1 MPDGASQL
9 RILEARWPQ
18 DRERAETLF
27 REYVESLGVDIGFQ
41 NIEAELASLPGRY
54 ARPGGAVL
62 IAQDGAD
69 AAGIVAYR
77 SFEPGIAEM
86 KRLYVRPRWRGLR
99 LGLGRALAEEA
110 IEDARGHGYR
120 TMLLDTLESME
131 TAKRLYLALGF
142 RPVAPY
148 YDNPLPNVTYMALE
162 L

>member
-9 RILEARWPQ
+9 RILEARWPD
-18 DRERAETLF
+18 DRERAESLF
-27 REYVESLGVDIGFQ
+27 REYVDSLGVDIGFQ
-41 NIEAELASLPGRY
+41 NVEAELTSLPGRY

-77 SFEPGIAEM
+77 AFEPGIAEM

-99 LGLGRALAEEA
+99 LGRELAEEA
-110 IEDARGHGYR
+110 IEDARGRGYR
-120 TMLLDTLESME
+120 TLLLDTLESME
-131 TAKRLYLALGF
+131 AARRLYLALGF